1 MACFQCKKNT
11 VKRTGNVGREI
22 DEQVF
27 VVNLQRSSLRGE
39 HYCGVPA
46 YSIFWSISV
55 FDINS

>member
-1 MACFQCKKNT
+1 MACFQRKKNT

-39 HYCGVPA
+39 HLRSSY
-46 YSIFWSISV
+46 V
-55 FDINS
+55 FDILIG